1 MINKEE
7 KQCAISII
15 YSYLIKREMMNI
27 LITGASGFIGNHI
40 VNELSQDNHNITA
53 CMHKT
58 PVRNAKNIAIDFINM
73 QSEDDWMPHLNN
85 IDVVINCVGIIAETK
100 KQSFDVMHHITPVA
114 LFKACEQSGV
124 NRVIQ
129 ISALGADET
138 ALVSYHKSKKQAD
151 DFLRNSQLD
160 WFILQPSLVYG
171 EGGESFKFFQF
182 LSNLWLIPLMGNG
195 KQMIQPVHINTVI
208 QTIKQ
213 CLMTTETNQ
222 TIEVIGKQA
231 ISYKDWITSLRKKKS
246 KPRYISIPIGLMK
259 FISRILK
266 PFKLKLISEDNFIM
280 LEQNNTGDYNKL
292 KSFLENQ
299 LENKK

>member
-7 KQCAISII
+7 KQYSLSII

-58 PVRNAKNIAIDFINM
+58 PVKNSKNIAIDFINM
-73 QSEDDWMPHLNN
+73 QSEDGWMPHLNN

-100 KQSFDVMHHITPVA
+100 TQSFDVMHHITPVA

-124 NRVIQ
+124 KRVIQ
-129 ISALGADET
+129 ISALGADEK
-138 ALVSYHKSKKQAD
+138 AMVAYHKSKKQAD
-151 DFLRNSQLD
+151 DYLRSSHIE

-171 EGGESFKFFQF
+171 KGGESFQFFQW
-182 LSNLWLIPLMGNG
+182 LSRLWLIPLIGQG
-195 KQMIQPVHINTVI
+195 KQMIQPVHINTVV

-213 CLMTTETNQ
+213 CLMTIETNQ
-222 TIEVIGKQA
+222 TIEVVGKQA
-231 ISYKDWITSLRKKKS
+231 ISFKDWITSLREKKS
-246 KPRYISIPIGLMK
+246 KPRYISIPTGLMK
-259 FISRILK
+259 FIARLFK
-266 PFKLKLISEDNFIM
+266 PFKFKLISEDNLIM

-292 KSFLENQ
+292 KSFLEN
-299 LENKK
+299 EK